1 MASTASTFTASHVAA
16 QSSVRAIAARAALWA
31 YTLISGI
38 VLGASIY
45 EYLVITPLW
54 LRSLPE
60 SVINWNLA
68 TRYPIVPGKFWEPI
82 EPFFLVVSLICLALA
97 WFGPRGQRRWL
108 GIAGGCAVAGL
119 LTIALFFVP
128 ILQKTVLTNGNGL
141 PEAEITRLS
150 LIWAHW
156 QWLCLVMIFAGW
168 IAAVRGLTVSNP
180 QSE

>member
-1 MASTASTFTASHVAA
+1 MS
-16 QSSVRAIAARAALWA
+16 RRRPR
-31 YTLISGI
+31 
-38 VLGASIY
+38 ASIFAA
-45 EYLVITPLW
+45 TP
-54 LRSLPE
+54 
-60 SVINWNLA
+60 
-68 TRYPIVPGKFWEPI
+68 
-82 EPFFLVVSLICLALA
+82 
-97 WFGPRGQRRWL
+97 PRGQRRWL